1 MSPPSQPH
9 PPPPSAPSWR
19 TLALLALAVF
29 ALWWP
34 LVTLWQQPI
43 SGLQERAADW
53 VWQQSADRTT
63 ERRVVL
69 IDIDQ
74 ASLRALGPWPWS
86 RPQLAQL
93 SDALAQQGA
102 ALQVFDIV
110 LAAPAEG
117 DAELAATL
125 ARNQAVL
132 AQVFALSPNTDV
144 ASGQTTGALAGL
156 ACPPGVPTALGHLA
170 NPAAYA
176 ALPVGHITP
185 QLAPDGLLRHQPA
198 LICHQGRAYPALFL
212 AALMHASGAQPLHW
226 APQSGHP
233 SAPSVRLQGLDI
245 GSAAGLP
252 LSPSG
257 LVRIPWGTHP
267 DAFISLPAHDV
278 LAGRVPHGLLH
289 NAWVV
294 VGSTAIHLGD
304 RVATPF
310 GAHGAGL
317 MVHAQL
323 LRAALDDAI
332 PHQPAWATAYGA
344 LWVALGFA
352 LMALLMRRR
361 ALGAAVLPLLALG
374 WAGAAWGL
382 HALALVHLGWWL
394 PWLAW
399 ALLLLGLG
407 LALAAWGYAVQRLE
421 RARLLRHLGSYLPA
435 PVAAA
440 LLAHD
445 PTDRIEARRLEVSV
459 LYADIRNFSAYCER
473 RPAAESTAVLQAF
486 FAAATRAVEQHGG
499 RVEAF
504 EQDAVLAVFE
514 PSPSQSAAAC
524 AQAALAAAEA
534 LLAQS
539 PHIFPTERAQQTSPD
554 TPDDDQPLD
563 QPIDPVAAAHSAP
576 LALGIGIDSGEAVL
590 GSFGLAQRRTHR
602 AMGPVVSRAHRLQG
616 MTAELAHPILLGAQ
630 ASALVG
636 PQRLD
641 YLGSFLL
648 EGLRQPIGIYA
659 HRLAGGLGALPACP
673 TA

>member
-1 MSPPSQPH
+1 M
-9 PPPPSAPSWR
+9 
-19 TLALLALAVF
+19 LALWV
-29 ALWWP
+29 P
-34 LVTLWQQPI
+34 LVVVWQQPI
-43 SGLQERAADW
+43 SGLQERATDW
-53 VWQQSADRTT
+53 VWQHSASRAT

-93 SDALAQQGA
+93 STALAQQGA

-110 LAAPAEG
+110 LAAPAAG

-132 AQVFALSPNTDV
+132 AQVFALSPHTDV
-144 ASGQTTGALAGL
+144 ASGHTSGALAGL

-176 ALPVGHITP
+176 AVPVGHITP

-212 AALMHASGAQPLHW
+212 AALLHASGTPPLQWLAH
-226 APQSGHP
+226 SGLHP

-245 GSAAGLP
+245 GAGAGLP
-252 LSPSG
+252 LDASG
-257 LVRIPWGTHP
+257 LVRLPWGTHP
-267 DAFISLPAHDV
+267 DAFISLSAHDV
-278 LAGRVPHGLLH
+278 LAGRVPQGLLH

-332 PHQPAWATAYGA
+332 PHQPALAHAYGA
-344 LWVALGFA
+344 LWVLLGFA
-352 LMALLMRRR
+352 LMAQLMRRR
-361 ALGAAVLPLLALG
+361 LLGAAVLPLVALG
-374 WAGAAWGL
+374 WAAAAWGL
-382 HALALVHLGWWL
+382 HALALVQLGWWL

-407 LALAAWGYAVQRLE
+407 LALAAWGYGVQRLE

-445 PTDRIEARRLEVSV
+445 PSDRIEARRLELCA

-473 RPAAESTAVLQAF
+473 RPATEATAVLQAF

-499 RVEAF
+499 HRV
-504 EQDAVLAVFE
+504 
-514 PSPSQSAAAC
+514 
-524 AQAALAAAEA
+524 
-534 LLAQS
+534 
-539 PHIFPTERAQQTSPD
+539 
-554 TPDDDQPLD
+554 
-563 QPIDPVAAAHSAP
+563 
-576 LALGIGIDSGEAVL
+576 G
-590 GSFGLAQRRTHR
+590 
-602 AMGPVVSRAHRLQG
+602 
-616 MTAELAHPILLGAQ
+616 GA
-630 ASALVG
+630 
-636 PQRLD
+636 
-641 YLGSFLL
+641 
-648 EGLRQPIGIYA
+648 
-659 HRLAGGLGALPACP
+659 
-673 TA
+673 